1 MDLKVG
7 DVFARVSHGKI
18 VGIKGESFEVE
29 NDSGFRWTISKNIVE
44 REFCFAGKH
53 DRSEKVPVSRIERI
67 FKEGIGSNVFQVT
80 FTKKPDVD
88 AGVSTIDSSGWEE
101 LNKTKRRKVIREVLT
116 GDSRTLIGR
125 LNVDAYRSAE
135 HDPES
140 LGRMKVIDL
149 EVPQGERNE
158 RLIDLRTV
166 TELIVDGVRYH
177 T

>member
-1 MDLKVG
+1 M
-7 DVFARVSHGKI
+7 
-18 VGIKGESFEVE
+18 
-29 NDSGFRWTISKNIVE
+29 
-44 REFCFAGKH
+44 
-53 DRSEKVPVSRIERI
+53 
-67 FKEGIGSNVFQVT
+67 
-80 FTKKPDVD
+80 
-88 AGVSTIDSSGWEE
+88 STVDSSGWED

-158 RLIDLRTV
+158 RLIDHRTV